1 MGFPTFPVLDDT
13 PGVLRRLVS
22 QDRARANASAAADAL
37 HELRRQREDADAF
50 VAHHTRRDRV
60 AAQLST
66 RGSTR

>member
-50 VAHHTRRDRV
+50 VAHTRRDRV